1 MGKFPKLALMTSN
14 QLKKSIMGGATIL
27 GAAVLVT
34 AGLRANERSK
44 SGEKFGTAFANEL
57 QKVVSTKTA

>member
-1 MGKFPKLALMTSN
+1 MTSN

-34 AGLRANERSK
+34 AGLRANERAK
-44 SGEKFGTAFANEL
+44 SGEKFGTALASEL